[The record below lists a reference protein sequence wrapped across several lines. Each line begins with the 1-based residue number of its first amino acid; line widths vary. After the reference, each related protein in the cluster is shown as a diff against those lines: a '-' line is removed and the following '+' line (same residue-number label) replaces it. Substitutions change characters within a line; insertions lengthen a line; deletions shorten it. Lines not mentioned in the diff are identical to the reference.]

1 MAADASDESMLL
13 IRSFDAETFDVSRVS
28 GTISDFFSRV
38 ETLFGEDRR
47 RQCVHGVGFMSHHVI
62 EKLAAEP
69 LMS

>member
-1 MAADASDESMLL
+1 MLF

-38 ETLFGEDRR
+38 ETLFGEDR
-47 RQCVHGVGFMSHHVI
+47 QCVHGVGFTSHHVI